1 MCFRIHDSALI
12 TIGDSSR
19 QLYDP
24 IDFKNHPTVVPASD
38 GPKSV
43 HSNQQ
48 LAQLVNGP
56 YQGLKRPILKNRS
69 GGKIFHSQL
78 SLGQDTSRSPGVFP
92 LFWGEVDLQKTALGN
107 DSLTHFLLDIPGQ

>member
-1 MCFRIHDSALI
+1 MILLSL
-12 TIGDSSR
+12 
-19 QLYDP
+19 QLEILANYDP
-24 IDFKNHPTVVPASD
+24 IDFKDHPTVVPGSD

-56 YQGLKRPILKNRS
+56 YQGLKWPILKNLS

-78 SLGQDTSRSPGVFP
+78 SLGPPPVALESFHFS
-92 LFWGEVDLQKTALGN
+92 GEK
-107 DSLTHFLLDIPGQ
+107 LT